1 MRFIRPWKRESVK
14 TCARFHDSTFSRFHV
29 STVVWVMSVLGA
41 TVAFAQVVETR
52 PPETAPATQPARIDE
67 AFEARIEQV
76 WGSVSTARV
85 DEQGVRGEWRPAK
98 DGDLLPAGTWI
109 RTRVRSKV
117 LLTFG
122 DDTVVVIERATL
134 ASIDQFHRDGDAK
147 VIKLGLGHGAVRAG
161 VAETTLRS
169 DMTIESPIATLSK
182 KGTMVFRF
190 EYLPGSH
197 QFIISLTDEGL
208 VEALNEE
215 TGATYTVRPGT
226 YVTDAMM
233 RWIDRVTFDRVVYVI
248 DPFGQTDPEAW
259 FNAMNTTGIIVVE
272 PGGGATAWALE
283 HRQGGELAAVDAA
296 NRAAMRRSASS
307 LGLLPPGAGVR
318 VRPEGNFG
326 TGRGRLPSVIR
337 GGGQ

>member
-1 MRFIRPWKRESVK
+1 ML
-14 TCARFHDSTFSRFHV
+14 A
-29 STVVWVMSVLGA
+29 A
-41 TVAFAQVVETR
+41 TLAFGQVVEVR
-52 PPETAPATQPARIDE
+52 PPETAPATRPAGIDA

-85 DEQGVRGEWRPAK
+85 DAQGVRGEWRPAK

-122 DDTVVVIERATL
+122 DDTAVLIERATL
-134 ASIDQFHRDGDAK
+134 ASIDQFHRAGDAK

-190 EYLPGSH
+190 EYLPGSR

-208 VEALNEE
+208 VEALHED
-215 TGATYTVRPGT
+215 TGETYTVRPGT
-226 YVTDAMM
+226 YVTEAMM
-233 RWIDRVTFDRVVYVI
+233 RWIDRATFDRVLYVI
-248 DPFGQTDPEAW
+248 DPYGQTNPEAW

-272 PGGGATAWALE
+272 PGGGATGWSLE

-296 NRAAMRRSASS
+296 NRDAIRRSA
-307 LGLLPPGAGVR
+307 GAPGFLPPQAGVIE
-318 VRPEGNFG
+318 RPEGNFG

-337 GGGQ
+337 SGQ